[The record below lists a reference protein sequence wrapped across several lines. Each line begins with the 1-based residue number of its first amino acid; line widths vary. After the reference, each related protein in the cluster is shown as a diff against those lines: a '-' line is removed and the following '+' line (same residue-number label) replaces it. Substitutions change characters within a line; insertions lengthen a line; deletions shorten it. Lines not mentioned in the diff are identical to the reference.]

1 MSPLWNDKA
10 LAEAA
15 WANAVAR
22 GLVDDDRPAD
32 GKKIS
37 LDRVRRVLR
46 TPARSYAL

>member
-22 GLVDDDRPAD
+22 GLVDEDGSSDR
-32 GKKIS
+32 KKIA
-37 LDRVRRVLR
+37 LERVRRVLR
-46 TPARSYAL
+46 PRLQSYAL

>member
-15 WANAVAR
+15 WANAVSR

-32 GKKIS
+32 SKKVA

-46 TPARSYAL
+46 PAAHSYAL